1 MEMIFTIT
9 GAIVWAIV
17 LFITLDVLFR
27 PLVYAISFVYAQ
39 LYALYKNKK
48 LKVKHFMLTP
58 KQLMKTY
65 IRNFK
70 EGVPTKITSDTLRW
84 KGIFDWEVL
93 YPVEQVNDD
102 KQW

>member
-1 MEMIFTIT
+1 MEMILTIT
-9 GAIVWAIV
+9 GMIVWAIV
-17 LFITLDVLFR
+17 LFITLYIIFT

-48 LKVKHFMLTP
+48 LKIKHFILTP
-58 KQLMKTY
+58 KHLMKTY
-65 IRNFK
+65 ICNFK
-70 EGVPTKITSDTLRW
+70 EGVPTEITSDTLRW
-84 KGIFDWEVL
+84 KAIFDWEVL

>member
-1 MEMIFTIT
+1 MEMILTII
-9 GAIVWAIV
+9 GMIVWVIV
-17 LFITLDVLFR
+17 LFIVLFIIFT

-39 LYALYKNKK
+39 LYALYKNKR

-58 KQLMKTY
+58 KHLIKTY
-65 IRNFK
+65 IYNFK
-70 EGVPTKITSDTLRW
+70 EGVPTKITTDTLRW

-93 YPVEQVNDD
+93 YTVEQVNDD